1 MCFAY
6 VNGSVYNQNVQQKVK
21 GTSEDFYLSLSECV
35 AAVEAGKDDAA
46 VTGVSGVSTT
56 IIPPCSLRSAVWCDR
71 RRAAGSQR
79 RGVGPRPEEHDL
91 GLFRGT
97 TGRAAPHHRIAAPRQ
112 TRDTPFLSPGKKG
125 TRPFLP
131 VWQTRD
137 TPFLSPGKKGTRPF
151 LPVWQTRDTPGK
163 QGRVP
168 SLPVKGVSLLCRL
181 SRFSPRG
188 RPVGRADPGRTAAGS
203 AS

>member
-137 TPFLSPGKKGTRPF
+137 TP
-151 LPVWQTRDTPGK
+151 GK